1 MRVLTL
7 GTFDLPHAGHVAL
20 FARCR
25 SLAGPGGAVI
35 VGLNTDEFVQRYK
48 GASPVMPYPDREA
61 VISSI
66 RHVDVV
72 VPNDQTDGS
81 ARDVIEAMSPDI
93 IAVGWDW
100 RSRDYAGQLGVD
112 DDYLSERWIKVVY
125 LPYTPGLAGP
135 SSAIKQRVWET
146 TALKPVGWEVR

>member
-35 VGLNTDEFVQRYK
+35 VGLNTDGFVQRYK
-48 GASPVMPYPDREA
+48 GAPPVMPYPDREA

-66 RHVDVV
+66 RHVDAV

-81 ARDVIEAMSPDI
+81 ARDVIEGVVPDI

-100 RSRDYAGQLGVD
+100 RSRDYLEQLGID
-112 DDYLSERWIKVVY
+112 AAYLADRRIRVVY
-125 LPYTPGLAGP
+125 LPYTPGIAGS
-135 SSAIKQRVWET
+135 SSAIKQRVWE
-146 TALKPVGWEVR
+146 LR